1 MNLQDLRLIDT
12 SCKPLPGTIVP
23 CLMCCKPFLMRK
35 YSGVPDQVCPECF
48 DTYRDCASVICV
60 KCRVVIGRVEPK
72 MLKNGF
78 YIRPN
83 SVLHIDQCNVCSGCK
98 RGDDTVSTV
107 LEIDQHEK
115 LIGFKPSIIVPAG
128 YKNKGNNE

>member
-35 YSGVPDQVCPECF
+35 YIGVPDQVCPECF
-48 DTYRDCASVICV
+48 DTYKDCATVVCV
-60 KCRVVIGRVEPK
+60 NCRVVIARVHPGIID
-72 MLKNGF
+72 NGY

-83 SVLHIDQCNVCSGCK
+83 SVLHVDQCNTCANFANEAEL
-98 RGDDTVSTV
+98 VSTV
-107 LEIDQHEK
+107 IEIDAYQRK
-115 LIGFKPSIIVPAG
+115 TGIRPSIIVPAG
-128 YKNKGNNE
+128 YKSKGNNE